1 MVASAS
7 TRLSA
12 FYPPGMSKTPQERGG
27 GMLVRQLH
35 HQQTSLSDMQ

>member
-7 TRLSA
+7 TRLAA
-12 FYPPGMSKTPQERGG
+12 FYPLGMNETPQ
-27 GMLVRQLH
+27 VRQLH